1 MPADALTDPAAKRPN
16 VTAEAIRIDLNIFIF
31 PPVEIMT
38 PLTNRLRF
46 FAQARIDEYQAAVI

>member
-1 MPADALTDPAAKRPN
+1 

-38 PLTNRLRF
+38 PLMNRLRF
-46 FAQARIDEYQAAVI
+46 FAQARIDEYQEAVI